1 MVGLYDLMDKM
12 YKLAEKNDSES
23 VMQLNEVAIAIN
35 KQKYENNTKLYSE
48 IDNTLV
54 SIISSVSPA
63 GSNYREE
70 LLKQAE
76 SQLKKLKPLIGGEE

>member
-1 MVGLYDLMDKM
+1 MDKM